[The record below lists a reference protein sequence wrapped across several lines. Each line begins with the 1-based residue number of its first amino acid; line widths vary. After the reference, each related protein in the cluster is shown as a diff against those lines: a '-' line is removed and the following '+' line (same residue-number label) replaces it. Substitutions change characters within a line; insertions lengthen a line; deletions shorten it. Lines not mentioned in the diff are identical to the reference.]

1 MSAETIMREDRNNSH
16 PAQAAGIVMVAFI
29 AANLVGLLRQVVI
42 NRAFGTSA
50 VLDAYFAAFRVPDL
64 LFHVIAGGALGS
76 AFIPTFT
83 GFLTKDDRPGAWRLA
98 SAVVNWVLLG
108 STLLAALAAWLAPW
122 LTQGFL
128 APGFAPE
135 QIALTAAL
143 MRIMLASTVVFGISG
158 LLMGVHHS
166 QQHFLSP
173 ALAPVLY
180 NAGIIAGAVALAPRW
195 GVRGLAFGILLGAG
209 LHLGVQLPVLRG
221 YHGQYRLTLGWQNVA
236 VRAVGRLMLPRA
248 LGLAVWQINFWV
260 NTVVASG
267 LPAGSLSAL
276 MIAFQIFTFPLAAI
290 AQAIATAMFPTF
302 SAQAARGEIG
312 AMRVSLAASLRG
324 ALYLSI
330 PASVGL
336 WFLGRPL
343 IAMLFQNRT
352 FSAQSTEMV
361 AWALSWYALGLVPHS
376 VVEIATR
383 AFYALKDTRT
393 PVTIGVLAML
403 INVVLS
409 LLLTATFRAYGL
421 LPHGGLALANT
432 IATTLEMVAL
442 LWLLRPRLGG
452 LAAGSILKSV
462 ARTAAGTAT
471 MTLVLRGWIAL
482 APGSVVTLS
491 LVGVTLGGAIF
502 WGTTAVLGSEQAF
515 RLPALIRRQQ
525 RKR

>member
-1 MSAETIMREDRNNSH
+1 M
-16 PAQAAGIVMVAFI
+16 
-29 AANLVGLLRQVVI
+29 
-42 NRAFGTSA
+42 
-50 VLDAYFAAFRVPDL
+50 
-64 LFHVIAGGALGS
+64 
-76 AFIPTFT
+76 
-83 GFLTKDDRPGAWRLA
+83 
-98 SAVVNWVLLG
+98 
-108 STLLAALAAWLAPW
+108 
-122 LTQGFL
+122 
-128 APGFAPE
+128 
-135 QIALTAAL
+135 
-143 MRIMLASTVVFGISG
+143 
-158 LLMGVHHS
+158 
-166 QQHFLSP
+166 
-173 ALAPVLY
+173 
-180 NAGIIAGAVALAPRW
+180 
-195 GVRGLAFGILLGAG
+195 
-209 LHLGVQLPVLRG
+209 
-221 YHGQYRLTLGWQNVA
+221 
-236 VRAVGRLMLPRA
+236 
-248 LGLAVWQINFWV
+248 

-302 SAQAARGEIG
+302 SAQAARGETG

-336 WFLGRPL
+336 WSLGRPL
-343 IAMLFQNRT
+343 IAILFQNHT

-361 AWALSWYALGLVPHS
+361 AWALSWYALGLVSHS
-376 VVEIATR
+376 VVEIVTR
-383 AFYALKDTRT
+383 AFYALQDTRT

-403 INVVLS
+403 INVALS
-409 LLLTATFRAYGL
+409 LLLTAAFRAYGL